1 MFSRKCVQHLFD
13 WSMSTS
19 RRIAV
24 VTGPRCVGKTTLVKE
39 VGRVYGS
46 FIEIDMKE
54 CMWLRGIIAKCSCTA
69 DLAKKL
75 DSAFGEDTVVPG
87 DTLLLL
93 DEIEYCHEAAWHLE
107 RLSDRECMDIV
118 VIVSCISSGTSGFR
132 QQPRDWEH
140 RIEVRPFDFT
150 EFLHAMS
157 IGEGFTESIKE
168 RIVENGEICLEE
180 DEAMNVLFRR
190 YMVTGGMPAAV
201 ATMAATRRIA
211 DTLDVSRSILNEQMH
226 DAFVF
231 VRKMHDI
238 VAQCVRSLPEQLA
251 VNGRFTYS
259 KVGVRRSAGSR
270 QCYSSVE
277 WLVDSGIVTMCDRVG
292 LPMDDLPEPVPAY
305 YKLYIDPGALASM
318 LDGWVCDAM
327 MNGHYDSCPCAVVEN
342 CVAGSLR
349 SSGYDAHYYCSGR
362 KEADFVVRYGKD
374 VVGLVVRSHNN
385 TRRKS
390 AASLLDAG
398 LITKAVEFTQDPGTG
413 QGEKLPIYAAGFPE
427 AVLKRVCRA
436 GRRLPGGLFTA
447 R

>member
-1 MFSRKCVQHLFD
+1 MFRRECIQDLLDWSVSKSRK
-13 WSMSTS
+13 
-19 RRIAV
+19 IAV
-24 VTGPRCVGKTTLVKE
+24 ITGPRCVGKTTLIRE
-39 VGRVYGS
+39 AGRVYGS

-54 CMWLRGIIAKCSCTA
+54 CMWLRGIIAKCSCTD

-75 DSAFGEDTVVPG
+75 ASEFGEDTVIPG

-93 DEIEYCHEAAWHLE
+93 DEIEYCHDAAWHLE
-107 RLSDRECMDIV
+107 SLNDRECLDIAV
-118 VIVSCISSGTSGFR
+118 VLSCVSSGTSGFR
-132 QQPRDWEH
+132 QEPRPWEH
-140 RIEVRPFDFT
+140 RIEVKPFSFT
-150 EFLHAMS
+150 EFLQAMS
-157 IGEGFTESIKE
+157 IGEGYIESLKE
-168 RIVENGEICLEE
+168 RIVEGGEICLEE
-180 DEAMNVLFRR
+180 DEAMSIMFRR
-190 YMVTGGMPAAV
+190 YMISGGLPAAV

-211 DTLDVSRSILNEQMH
+211 DTLEVSRSNLAEQMH

-231 VRKMHDI
+231 ARKMHDI
-238 VAQCVRSLPEQLA
+238 VSKCVRSLPEQLA

-277 WLVDSGIVTMCDRVG
+277 WLVDSGIVTMCDRVE
-292 LPMDDLPEPVPAY
+292 LPLDDRPDPGPAF

-349 SSGYDAHYYCSGR
+349 SEGYEAHYYCSGR
-362 KEADFVVRYGKD
+362 KEADFVVRSGKD
-374 VVGLVVRSHNN
+374 VVGMVVRSHNN

-390 AASLLDAG
+390 AANLLDAG
-398 LITKAVEFTQDPGTG
+398 LITKAVEFSQDPSTG
-413 QGEKLPIYAAGFPE
+413 QGEKLPIYAAGFPGE
-427 AVLKRVCRA
+427 VLKRVCRA
-436 GRRLPGGLFTA
+436 GDDLPGDGFTA